1 MDTPDN
7 AKLIEAFVVT
17 LDDPRAKLIEALRV
31 VRDRQASGADDWE
44 YSLLLTFKKYLEAI
58 GVEPDLRTPLMKMYL
73 AKAHEIE
80 QARRR
85 QEGKSGTPM
94 PLDKMNA
101 MAWAAA
107 AVTVLKRQ
115 GKGNTGEVLT
125 LVARAAGIDRKAL
138 KSFRDNIN
146 RGLLDRGSEHYNSYV
161 QHIEVLPP
169 AEIMKS
175 FATLRGFVS

>member
-1 MDTPDN
+1 MAARDAQT
-7 AKLIEAFVVT
+7 
-17 LDDPRAKLIEALRV
+17 KLIEALRV
-31 VRDRQASGADDWE
+31 VRDRKAAGADDWE
-44 YSLLLTFKKYLEAI
+44 FSLLRTFLKYLEAI
-58 GVEPDLRTPLMKMYL
+58 GVEPALRTPLMKMYL

-85 QEGKSGTPM
+85 QEGKSGTPA
-94 PLDKMNA
+94 PADKTLPMEF
-101 MAWAAA
+101 AAA

-125 LVARAAGIDRKAL
+125 SVARAAGIDRKAL

-169 AEIMKS
+169 AEIIKS
-175 FATLRGFVS
+175 LATLRGFVS